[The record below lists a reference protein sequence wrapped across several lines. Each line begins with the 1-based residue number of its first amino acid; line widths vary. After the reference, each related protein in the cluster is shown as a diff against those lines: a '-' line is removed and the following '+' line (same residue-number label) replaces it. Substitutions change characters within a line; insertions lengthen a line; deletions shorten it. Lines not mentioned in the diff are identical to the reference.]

1 MRRPFGARDDP
12 PRPGRAAAATG
23 SRRGPG
29 RHCGMSLFDRL
40 RWIPILAFVLPAL
53 LLVLADRAAGR
64 RGD

>member
-1 MRRPFGARDDP
+1 
-12 PRPGRAAAATG
+12 
-23 SRRGPG
+23 
-29 RHCGMSLFDRL
+29 MSLFDRL